1 MRSQSTSMDVNNT
14 DQDSSEA
21 VSILIVED
29 HEFTRMGLKLS
40 LEQLSGLNIVGEAS
54 DGEEGVRKVKEL
66 APQVVLMDVEMPVMD
81 GIEATRAIRESCP
94 DVRVIMLTSHKS
106 DQTIFAALSA
116 GANGYCLKNINAQQ
130 LATVIRMVAEGA
142 AWLDPGIANR
152 VLSAYAMGDVQQ
164 AQAPPSPKAAA
175 AKQQKSTISLS
186 PRETEVLRLVAD
198 GLSNQRI
205 AEKLG
210 LGLETVK
217 THMRHIMEKLAVSDR
232 TEAAVKAMK
241 QGIV

>member
-1 MRSQSTSMDVNNT
+1 MSFDNHS
-14 DQDSSEA
+14 DSLSPA
-21 VSILIVED
+21 DSVRVLIVED

-40 LEQLSGLNIVGEAS
+40 LEQISGLSIVGEAA
-54 DGEEGVRKVKEL
+54 DGEDGLRKVRDL
-66 APQVVLMDVEMPVMD
+66 SPQVVLMDVEMPVMD
-81 GIEATRAIRESCP
+81 GIESTRQIKEMSPAT
-94 DVRVIMLTSHKS
+94 RVIMLTSHKS

-116 GANGYCLKNINAQQ
+116 GANGYCLKNIGPQQ
-130 LATVIRMVAEGA
+130 LSTVIRMVADGA

-152 VLSAYAMGDVQQ
+152 VLSAYANHDSHTI
-164 AQAPPSPKAAA
+164 AAPKLA
-175 AKQQKSTISLS
+175 AKQQKSSLSLS

-241 QGIV
+241 QGIM

>member
-1 MRSQSTSMDVNNT
+1 MPSDST
-14 DQDSSEA
+14 DSA
-21 VSILIVED
+21 DKTVSILIVED
-29 HEFTRMGLKLS
+29 HEFTRMGLKMS
-40 LEQLSGLNIVGEAS
+40 LEQIAGLNMIGEAE
-54 DGEEGVRKVKEL
+54 DGQQGVNKVLEL
-66 APQVVLMDVEMPVMD
+66 KPEVVLMDIEMPNMD
-81 GIEATRAIRESCP
+81 GIEATKQIKEKAP

-116 GANGYCLKNINAQQ
+116 GANGYCLKNISPQQ
-130 LATVIRMVAEGA
+130 LSSVIKMVADGA
-142 AWLDPGIANR
+142 VWLDPGIANR
-152 VLSAYAMGDVQQ
+152 VLSAYSIAE
-164 AQAPPSPKAAA
+164 AEPAANAPKAPTAIPPSPKAA
-175 AKQQKSTISLS
+175 KTSVSLS

-198 GLSNQRI
+198 GLSNQKI

-241 QGIV
+241 QGIF

>member
-1 MRSQSTSMDVNNT
+1 MTFNNSDGSNTAPVDV
-14 DQDSSEA
+14 
-21 VSILIVED
+21 LIVED

-40 LEQLSGLNIVGEAS
+40 LEQIEGLNIVGEAA
-54 DGEEGVRKVKEL
+54 DGEEGLKKVKEL
-66 APQVVLMDVEMPVMD
+66 SPRVVLMDVEMPVMD
-81 GIEATRAIRESCP
+81 GIEATRQIKEAAP
-94 DVRVIMLTSHKS
+94 HVRVIMLTSHKS

-130 LATVIRMVAEGA
+130 LSTVIRMVSEGA

-152 VLSAYAMGDVQQ
+152 VLSAYATHNSQT
-164 AQAPPSPKAAA
+164 APQAPPKTA
-175 AKQQKSTISLS
+175 AKQKTSISLS

-198 GLSNQRI
+198 GLSNQKI

>member
-1 MRSQSTSMDVNNT
+1 MTFNNT
-14 DQDSSEA
+14 PDGGSSEP

-40 LEQLSGLNIVGEAS
+40 LEQISGLDIVGEAA
-54 DGEEGVRKVKEL
+54 DGEEGLRKVKEL

-81 GIEATRAIRESCP
+81 GIESTRQIKEAAPE
-94 DVRVIMLTSHKS
+94 VKVIMLTSHKS

-130 LATVIRMVAEGA
+130 LAAVIRMVAEGA

-152 VLSAYAMGDVQQ
+152 VLSAYASHDSQGQ
-164 AQAPPSPKAAA
+164 AAAAASAPPKAP
-175 AKQQKSTISLS
+175 AKQQKTSITLS

-198 GLSNQRI
+198 GLSNQKI